1 MECRKCRVEK
11 DADTSPI
18 LKVSQEAT
26 CFQKYEVDNTSSNLQ
41 MGAEYSISSQSCY
54 LSASLLNLSKE
65 NLISSGK
72 EECMYIQKQQQ
83 NTSNAVETTNER
95 NINTDFCYFKNKS
108 ANKCNYFDDNPQSE
122 YHSVEQDYV
131 DSVCSYRQKTD
142 NSEIFQ
148 VKKMINEKNVTDHQQ
163 PFSTSGCEQ
172 HYNGNEISIFPQMF
186 QDVNYTENQHITLG
200 EKRNESLS
208 MFYSIV
214 EDSTHIKV
222 NKKKNNSK
230 LFLAN
235 KAEIEEKIKVKFLSD
250 TTLKSVTATT
260 KEILKTNDY
269 LNKTGNPNIYQ
280 ETTLLPFS
288 QVSHNAEDS
297 NICAHKP
304 SVIVNSDIK
313 NSIYSSCEHHGN
325 YIDNFSSTELKCITN
340 TYHESCNNLKS
351 AINQAIDATADFRA
365 NFTTSRAINVKSSM
379 ASKAQNT
386 VITMMSKCRP
396 REWLAPEI
404 MPVMADYRSVAC
416 NTDWSCISG
425 NVEMIDS
432 QVAISDTLE
441 DCITNGAT
449 KHGWKSKSEDPLEWS
464 NITSKDLN
472 EIPYSSP
479 LGTSKSV
486 SEMLLSQDNEVPF
499 LHLITSQKNENS
511 DSHQCLSKMEERE
524 NSLEEKNSRVQ
535 SFIQCSGQEQ
545 QRSSEKGS
553 LNTQEISEEWF
564 DATENP
570 TTLESSVLCA
580 DPLESSPTET
590 QTIDGRKHFLK
601 NNYFVHVDGLS
612 PSVSEVDLW
621 LHFQKYNISEV
632 LVCEYSENYRYASL
646 NFKTACDAKLAVKE
660 MNGREIKGKAMKV
673 QLKRTIKEKGIQ
685 DNQNCMKQKWE
696 NPRPLSKHRNK
707 YQKNSDLILEVPA
720 VISATFILP
729 PNDPFS
735 LKTSDVSK
743 DDLKSPL
750 PALPL
755 ANVFRPAS
763 SEVLLCVSGSSKVS
777 NSDTLFSKSLP
788 KESSFEV
795 DQEDTADSLLPF
807 SSVQYTPNP
816 SSTFLPPNT
825 LNLRSFRK
833 VVKKLEELYPEITR
847 DNILDAL
854 VEIKENKGQLSGL
867 PLSTIVQMT
876 SSLLNKKFASKSE
889 KK

>member
-1 MECRKCRVEK
+1 
-11 DADTSPI
+11 
-18 LKVSQEAT
+18 
-26 CFQKYEVDNTSSNLQ
+26 
-41 MGAEYSISSQSCY
+41 
-54 LSASLLNLSKE
+54 
-65 NLISSGK
+65 
-72 EECMYIQKQQQ
+72 
-83 NTSNAVETTNER
+83 
-95 NINTDFCYFKNKS
+95 
-108 ANKCNYFDDNPQSE
+108 
-122 YHSVEQDYV
+122 
-131 DSVCSYRQKTD
+131 
-142 NSEIFQ
+142 
-148 VKKMINEKNVTDHQQ
+148 
-163 PFSTSGCEQ
+163 
-172 HYNGNEISIFPQMF
+172 
-186 QDVNYTENQHITLG
+186 
-200 EKRNESLS
+200 
-208 MFYSIV
+208 
-214 EDSTHIKV
+214 
-222 NKKKNNSK
+222 
-230 LFLAN
+230 
-235 KAEIEEKIKVKFLSD
+235 
-250 TTLKSVTATT
+250 
-260 KEILKTNDY
+260 
-269 LNKTGNPNIYQ
+269 
-280 ETTLLPFS
+280 
-288 QVSHNAEDS
+288 
-297 NICAHKP
+297 
-304 SVIVNSDIK
+304 
-313 NSIYSSCEHHGN
+313 
-325 YIDNFSSTELKCITN
+325 
-340 TYHESCNNLKS
+340 
-351 AINQAIDATADFRA
+351 
-365 NFTTSRAINVKSSM
+365 
-379 ASKAQNT
+379 
-386 VITMMSKCRP
+386 
-396 REWLAPEI
+396 
-404 MPVMADYRSVAC
+404 
-416 NTDWSCISG
+416 
-425 NVEMIDS
+425 MIDS

-472 EIPYSSP
+472 EIPYRMMQLSKERNCLPNCCKETLQRAIKAEMQILKLRYQMFYQHCWQSCRIFMKEKENISSSP

-580 DPLESSPTET
+580 NPLESSPTET

-646 NFKTACDAKLAVKE
+646 SFKTACDAKLAVKE

-685 DNQNCMKQKWE
+685 DNQNC
-696 NPRPLSKHRNK
+696 
-707 YQKNSDLILEVPA
+707 
-720 VISATFILP
+720 
-729 PNDPFS
+729 
-735 LKTSDVSK
+735 
-743 DDLKSPL
+743 
-750 PALPL
+750 
-755 ANVFRPAS
+755 
-763 SEVLLCVSGSSKVS
+763 SSKVS

-854 VEIKENKGQLSGL
+854 VEIKENKE
-867 PLSTIVQMT
+867 I
-876 SSLLNKKFASKSE
+876 NKHLWIS
-889 KK
+889 